1 MVRTDSNLGAFCHA
15 ICRTY
20 RIEHKSVKAL
30 DNVNKE
36 FPRGALTVIA
46 GPSGSGKSSL
56 LRILACVERP
66 DTGSIEIGGQSVA
79 NVTSRHRRRLRRY
92 TIGYIFQDPVD
103 NLIEYLTAADQVRLA
118 AHLRGEHITDEQ
130 IDEVLGSLNL
140 VDRRDH
146 RPHQL
151 SGGEQQRVSIACSM
165 VGSPAVIVADEPT
178 AELDSVAAEQ
188 VLDGV
193 RVSCNTGAAFVIA
206 SHDPRVISRADHLL
220 LLDHGRV
227 AESW

>member
-30 DNVNKE
+30 DNVDKE
-36 FPRGALTVIA
+36 VPRGALTVIA

-66 DTGSIEIGGQSVA
+66 DSGSIEIGGQSVA

-103 NLIEYLTAADQVRLA
+103 NLVEYLTAADQLRMTSR
-118 AHLRGEHITDEQ
+118 LRGQRITDDA
-130 IDEVLGSLNL
+130 IDEVLTSLNL
-140 VDRRDH
+140 SHRRDH

-151 SGGEQQRVSIACSM
+151 SGGEQQRVAIACAM
-165 VGSPAVIVADEPT
+165 VGGPAVVVADEPT
-178 AELDSVAAEQ
+178 AELDSVAADQ

-193 RVSCNTGAAFVIA
+193 RLSCDAGAAFVIA
-206 SHDPRVISRADHLL
+206 SHDPRVIGRADHLL
-220 LLDHGRV
+220 MLDHGRT